1 MPAYRLQTA
10 FQSLTEQERAQILE
24 LREHER
30 KGFEDPVYFAEWH
43 LGLTLHEGQ
52 KAWLRKSDCIWN
64 KKTTRKNLLTP
75 SNRWGKTVA
84 LAIKHIR
91 FCYYKIGLEGELHI
105 LRHARYYTLDISPHS
120 AQIDSCYNYI
130 IDILH
135 SRFPAYQKN
144 PDGTLAVDKPK
155 ITNECRIPNFFE
167 GQNQTKHQIQ
177 FSNFS
182 NFFGASTGEDMGAS
196 LAGKTYGYLSYDEC
210 VLSHHLQDELFGRIF
225 SRSFDLNAPIDLV
238 STFDMEGKSQQFL
251 FHLLRGAMK
260 GENEWSYHMGVMDEN
275 IFIPAKSREEKKE
288 SLRKEN
294 YSMYRQVVLGEA
306 VTSSIKCFTPE
317 VIEQIWERELARPS
331 KNQIPLPATGGAYLI
346 SVDWG
351 FAEQGDPTV
360 MMVLKIDCYPYRIV
374 HHEKL
379 QGVSPTTA
387 FATLQVLQRNFNDA
401 LVIMDT
407 NALGGQV
414 IKKLLRDMGVKTY
427 DFDAHGGDK
436 GEAIIQT
443 QLVLMDSRKS
453 RIVDDKVIEDNPNY
467 GGVRSYY
474 IKELEEEL
482 SDYEID
488 DKHLTQDFVVAL
500 YQALWWLRKKYRSP
514 EPKTFYLSN
523 TGGKIEN
530 ART

>member
-1 MPAYRLQTA
+1 M
-10 FQSLTEQERAQILE
+10 QILE
-24 LREHER
+24 LREHEQS
-30 KGFEDPVYFAEWH
+30 GYADPVYFAEWH

-52 KAWLRKSDCIWN
+52 KTWLRKSDPIWN

-91 FCYYKIGLEGELHI
+91 FNYYKIGFEGELHI
-105 LRHARYYTLDISPHS
+105 VRHARYYTLDISPHS

-135 SRFPAYQKN
+135 SRFPAYRKN
-144 PDGTLAVDKPK
+144 SDGTLVLDKPK
-155 ITNECRIPNFFE
+155 ITNNCRIPNFFE
-167 GQNQTKHQIQ
+167 SYNQTKHQIQ
-177 FSNFS
+177 FSNLS
-182 NFFGASTGEDMGAS
+182 SFFGASTGEDMGAS

-260 GENEWSYHMGVMDEN
+260 GENEWTYHLGVMDEN
-275 IFIPAKSREEKKE
+275 IFIPQKAREEKKE

-317 VIEQIWERELARPS
+317 MIEQIWERSLPRPS
-331 KNQIPLPATGGAYLI
+331 TQNIPIPLPGHIYLI
-346 SVDWG
+346 SADWG

-360 MMVLKIDCYPYRIV
+360 MFVFDYTSYPYRLV
-374 HHEKL
+374 YHEKL
-379 QGVSPTTA
+379 TGVSPTNA
-387 FATLQVLQRNFNDA
+387 FATLQVLKRNFNDA

-407 NALGGQV
+407 NALGGV
-414 IKKLLRDMGVKTY
+414 LIKKLLADMGVKTY

-443 QLVLMDSRKS
+443 QLVLQDGRKS
-453 RIVDDKVIEDNPNY
+453 RLDGDKLIEDNPDF
-467 GGVRSYY
+467 GGLRSYY
-474 IKELEEEL
+474 IKELEEQL

-500 YQALWWLRKKYRSP
+500 YQGLWWLRKKYRAQDI
-514 EPKTFYLSN
+514 KTFYISN
-523 TGGKIEN
+523 TGGRIN
-530 ART
+530 ASTQSNNLEK

>member
-1 MPAYRLQTA
+1 M
-10 FQSLTEQERAQILE
+10 QILE
-24 LREHER
+24 LREHEQS
-30 KGFEDPVYFAEWH
+30 GYADPVYFAEWH

-52 KAWLRKSDCIWN
+52 KTWLRKSDPIWN

-91 FCYYKIGLEGELHI
+91 FNYYKIGFEGELHI
-105 LRHARYYTLDISPHS
+105 VRHARYYTLDISPHS

-144 PDGTLAVDKPK
+144 SDGTLILDKPK
-155 ITNECRIPNFFE
+155 ITNNCRIPNFFE
-167 GQNQTKHQIQ
+167 SHNQTKHQIQ
-177 FSNFS
+177 FSNLS
-182 NFFGASTGEDMGAS
+182 SFFGASTGEDMGAS

-260 GENEWSYHMGVMDEN
+260 GENEWTYHLGVMDEN
-275 IFIPAKSREEKKE
+275 IFIPQKAREEKKE

-317 VIEQIWERELARPS
+317 MIEQIWERSLPRPS
-331 KNQIPLPATGGAYLI
+331 TQNIPIPLPGHIYLI
-346 SVDWG
+346 SADWG

-360 MMVLKIDCYPYRIV
+360 MFVFDYTSYPYRLV
-374 HHEKL
+374 YHEKL
-379 QGVSPTTA
+379 TGVSPTNA
-387 FATLQVLQRNFNDA
+387 FATLQVLKRNFNDA

-407 NALGGQV
+407 NALGGV
-414 IKKLLRDMGVKTY
+414 LIKKLLADMGVKTY

-443 QLVLMDSRKS
+443 QLVLQDGRKS
-453 RIVDDKVIEDNPNY
+453 RLDGDKLIEDNPDF
-467 GGVRSYY
+467 GGLRSYY
-474 IKELEEEL
+474 IKELEEQL

-500 YQALWWLRKKYRSP
+500 YQGLWWLRKRYRAQDI
-514 EPKTFYLSN
+514 KTFYISN
-523 TGGKIEN
+523 TGGRIN
-530 ART
+530 ASTQSNNLEK

>member
-1 MPAYRLQTA
+1 MTPQ
-10 FQSLTEQERAQILE
+10 EQAQILE
-24 LREHER
+24 LREHEA
-30 KGFEDPVYFAEWH
+30 KGLADPVYFAEWH

-52 KAWLRKSDCIWN
+52 KAWLRKSDPIYN
-64 KKTTRKNLLTP
+64 QQTTRKNLLLP

-105 LRHARYYTLDISPHS
+105 LRQARYYTLDISPHS

-130 IDILH
+130 IDMLH
-135 SRFPAYQKN
+135 SRFPAYQRAE
-144 PDGTLAVDKPK
+144 DGSTLALDKPK
-155 ITNECRIPNFFE
+155 VTNNCRIPNFFE
-167 GQNQTKHQIQ
+167 GQNQTKHQIT

-275 IFIPAKSREEKKE
+275 IFIPTKAREEKKE

-317 VIEQIWERELARPS
+317 VIEQIWERNIARPDS
-331 KNQIPLPATGGAYLI
+331 KTIPMATDGGAYLI

-360 MMVLKIDCYPYRIV
+360 MFVIKYDCYPYRIV
-374 HHEKL
+374 YHEVLKA
-379 QGVSPTTA
+379 VSPTNA
-387 FATLQVLQRNFNDA
+387 FATLQVLQRNFNSA

-407 NALGGQV
+407 NALGGIV
-414 IKKLLRDMGVKTY
+414 IKKLLKDMGVNTY

-443 QLVLMDSRKS
+443 QLVLQDGRQSK
-453 RIVDDKVIEDNPNY
+453 IVDDKVIEDNPNY
-467 GGVRSYY
+467 GGLRAYY
-474 IKELEEEL
+474 IKDLEEEL
-482 SDYEID
+482 SDYEIE
-488 DKHLTQDFVVAL
+488 DKHLKQDFVVGL
-500 YQALWWLRKKYRSP
+500 YQALWWLRKKYRST
-514 EPKTFYLSN
+514 EPKTFYISN
-523 TGGKIEN
+523 TGGKIN
-530 ART
+530 AQT